1 MKLSGRVALITG
13 AGSGIGRATALLFA
27 KEGAAVTVAD
37 ISDDGGRETV
47 ARIEQIGGRGLFVH
61 TDVSLA
67 SQVEAAIE
75 ATVGEFGRLD
85 ILHNNAFSTV
95 PRAILDT
102 TEEEWDRTLA
112 VCLKGPF
119 LGAKYAIPHMLKNGA
134 GVIINTASVHGIRGV
149 AGWTAYQ
156 AAKGGLL
163 SLTRSLAAD
172 CAPNIRVNAIL
183 PGGVKYAGPSDRRS
197 GRGPGV
203 GGENTDGAFRG
214 AGGDRRGG
222 PVLGQRRFLICH
234 GRGNSRG
241 RRTVLDTDIG
251 Y

>member
-37 ISDDGGRETV
+37 ISDHGGRETV

-75 ATVGEFGRLD
+75 ATVREFGRLD

-95 PRAILDT
+95 PRAVLET

-119 LGAKYAIPHMLKNGA
+119 LGAKYAIPHMLKNGGGA
-134 GVIINTASVHGIRGV
+134 IINTASVHGIRGV
-149 AGWTAYQ
+149 RGWTAYQ

-183 PGGVKYAGPSDRRS
+183 PGGVNTPAQGSPIRPRS
-197 GRGPGV
+197 GR
-203 GGENTDGAFRG
+203 
-214 AGGDRRGG
+214 RR
-222 PVLGQRRFLICH
+222 RRP
-234 GRGNSRG
+234 RWRVSRS
-241 RRTVLDTDIG
+241 RRRSPRWPCSWPATLPHLSRARQ
-251 Y
+251 

>member
-75 ATVGEFGRLD
+75 ATVREFGRLD

-95 PRAILDT
+95 PRAVLET

-119 LGAKYAIPHMLKNGA
+119 LGAKYAIPHMLKNGGGA
-134 GVIINTASVHGIRGV
+134 IINTASVHGIRGV
-149 AGWTAYQ
+149 RGWTAYQ

-183 PGGVKYAGPSDRRS
+183 PGGVNTPAQGIADPAAVRASAEKTPMKRFAEPEEIAEAALFLASDAS
-197 GRGPGV
+197 SFVTGAAIV
-203 GGENTDGAFRG
+203 ADGGLSSILT
-214 AGGDRRGG
+214 
-222 PVLGQRRFLICH
+222 
-234 GRGNSRG
+234 
-241 RRTVLDTDIG
+241 
-251 Y
+251 